1 MQKVVGSNPIIRFR
15 KAPLSRAVASV
26 SNSGTVR
33 ASSVASAFA
42 EAIGAAAEHGWNNVG
57 RTKLRLAHGN
67 LTLGG
72 AVAGR
77 T

>member
-1 MQKVVGSNPIIRFR
+1 
-15 KAPLSRAVASV
+15 
-26 SNSGTVR
+26 
-33 ASSVASAFA
+33 
-42 EAIGAAAEHGWNNVG
+42 VG